1 MKTVLITGATG
12 GIGSAMA
19 HAFADAGYRV
29 AVAYYRDEN
38 RAAADELLQAL
49 PGGAHYPVQLAV
61 DESDSVRAAFARIK
75 DAGGLHA
82 LINNAGMTKF
92 VPHPDLDAL
101 DDDFIDA
108 IFRVHVRGALACTR
122 AAVPLLRANDDGG
135 VIINMTSVAA
145 QIAMGSNI
153 AYCAAKAALG
163 NVTQSLA
170 RALAPDI
177 RVNALAPGLVDTDL
191 IRGLDAAWREA
202 QISKTPL
209 GRLATPAEIA
219 SAALLLADQMPMCT
233 GMTLAVDGG
242 RPLAV

>member
-12 GIGSAMA
+12 GIGGAMA

-29 AVAYYRDEN
+29 AVAYHQDEN
-38 RAAADELLQAL
+38 RAAADELLRAL
-49 PGGAHYPVQLAV
+49 PGGEHYPVQLAV
-61 DESDSVRAAFARIK
+61 DESDSVRAAFARVA
-75 DAGGLHA
+75 DNGGLDA
-82 LINNAGMTKF
+82 LINNAGMTRF

-108 IFRVHVRGALACTR
+108 IFRVHVRGALACAR
-122 AAVPLLRANDDGG
+122 AAVPLLHANGGG

-145 QIAMGSNI
+145 QIAIGSNI
-153 AYCAAKAALG
+153 AYCAAKAAL
-163 NVTQSLA
+163 NTVTQSLA
-170 RALAPDI
+170 RVLAPGI
-177 RVNALAPGLVDTDL
+177 RVNALAPGLVDTDF

-202 QISKTPL
+202 QIAKTPL
-209 GRLATPAEIA
+209 GRLTTPAEIA
-219 SAALLLADQMPMCT
+219 SAALMLADMQACT

>member
-12 GIGSAMA
+12 GIGGAMA
-19 HAFADAGYRV
+19 HAFAGAGYRI
-29 AVAYYRDEN
+29 AIAYHRDDN
-38 RAAADELLQAL
+38 RADADALQRAL
-49 PGGAHYPVQLAV
+49 PGDAHYPVQLAV
-61 DESDSVRAAFARIK
+61 DESDSVRAAFAQVESH
-75 DAGGLHA
+75 GGLDA

-101 DDDFIDA
+101 DDAFIDA

-122 AAVPLLRANDDGG
+122 AALPLLRASGGG

-153 AYCAAKAALG
+153 AYCAAKAAL
-163 NVTQSLA
+163 NTVTQSLA

-191 IRGLDAAWREA
+191 IRGFDAAWREA
-202 QISKTPL
+202 QIAKTPL
-209 GRLATPAEIA
+209 GRLTTPEEIA
-219 SAALLLADQMPMCT
+219 SAALVLAEQMTSCT

>member
-19 HAFADAGYRV
+19 HAFAGAGYRV
-29 AVAYYRDEN
+29 AIAYHRDDN
-38 RAAADELLQAL
+38 RYAAEELQRAL

-61 DESDSVRAAFARIK
+61 DESDSVRAAFACVK
-75 DAGGLHA
+75 DNGGIDV
-82 LINNAGMTKF
+82 LINNAGITKF

-108 IFRVHVRGALACTR
+108 IFRVHVRGALACAR
-122 AAVPLLRANDDGG
+122 AAVPLMQAGG

-145 QIAMGSNI
+145 QIAVGSNI

-163 NVTQSLA
+163 TVTQSLA

-177 RVNALAPGLVDTDL
+177 RVNALAPGLVDTDF
-191 IRGLDAAWREA
+191 IRGLDAAWRAA
-202 QISKTPL
+202 QIAKTPL
-209 GRLATPAEIA
+209 GRLTTPAEIA